1 MRSRLAFVSV
11 PLLAALCLA
20 VPAAFAEGLST
31 KLRIEVRSM
40 TDKPVERAA
49 VVVKFDTR
57 SVAKLGKKVRTNW
70 ELKTNQEGVATI
82 PALPQGMVLI
92 QVIAKGY
99 QTFGQRFEVKE
110 AEKTIEVKLNDPQ
123 PQFSAH

>member
-1 MRSRLAFVSV
+1 MRSRLAFVS
-11 PLLAALCLA
+11 LSFFAALCLGA
-20 VPAAFAEGLST
+20 PAAFAEGLTT

-57 SVAKLGKKVRTNW
+57 SVSKLGKKVRTNW

-82 PALPQGMVLI
+82 PSIPQGAVLI